1 MRRKKEYVQSYRR
14 SEKSALIGE
23 RIEMRVC
30 EKERDK
36 LKNEMLQKQTTSHML
51 KGIPH
56 VRSAIRNNECEERYQ
71 STRKFFHTIF
81 VHNSERKGRLR
92 GLNVSETSTQ
102 ILYVNPR

>member
-1 MRRKKEYVQSYRR
+1 MKELKCVCVRK
-14 SEKSALIGE
+14 
-23 RIEMRVC
+23 
-30 EKERDK
+30 RDK

-102 ILYVNPR
+102 IVYVNRR